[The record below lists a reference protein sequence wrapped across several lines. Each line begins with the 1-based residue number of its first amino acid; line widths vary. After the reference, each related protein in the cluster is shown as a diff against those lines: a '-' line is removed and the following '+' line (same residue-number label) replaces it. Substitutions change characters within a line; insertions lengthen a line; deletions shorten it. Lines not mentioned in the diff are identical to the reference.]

1 MAICK
6 ASIATGSILPENAAV
21 PAVIQLKPV
30 KVSRLYMKFQKDKYV
45 WKNFKNSI
53 IKLTAETG

>member
-45 WKNFKNSI
+45 WKKI
-53 IKLTAETG
+53 LKIV